1 MTTTAVLDKDEN
13 LLWSRVQ
20 RHRSCYSYKITQ
32 LYLQSYFSA
41 LRRVFPKP
49 VAGAFSSNSC
59 LEVSFPYRNKQRHKN
74 FLAWKCHTK
83 AQRHLSIYNCSSW
96 PFSRFGARMWRV
108 VLKVFELSLPTYLR
122 LLYMNV
128 FYIFWN
134 TKIVMLTH
142 LLKKMK
148 SWGPLAYF
156 LFIIDIF
163 Y

>member
-1 MTTTAVLDKDEN
+1 MIFCFFFSRSLARCIESVKNQD
-13 LLWSRVQ
+13 LLS
-20 RHRSCYSYKITQ
+20 I
-32 LYLQSYFSA
+32 A
-41 LRRVFPKP
+41 IGNVFRKK
-49 VAGAFSSNSC
+49 
-59 LEVSFPYRNKQRHKN
+59 VSFHWISQLTKAQIFRRMEMD
-74 FLAWKCHTK
+74 TK

-96 PFSRFGARMWRV
+96 PFSRLGARMWRV
-108 VLKVFELSLPTYLR
+108 VLKVFEFSLTTHLR

-163 Y
+163 YWCDFHSI